1 MISIFFI
8 LHSSLFTL
16 FCNFADNMKNLM
28 SIIIALLLLAACG
41 QSYEETKRIS
51 REQRRE
57 AWRKDSAALKI
68 AVMPTLDC
76 LPLFVA
82 QKYELFDTAYG
93 GVRLKFYNAQ
103 MDCDTAIQ
111 RGRVEGTV
119 TDLVR
124 AKRMERQGLKMRYV
138 ATTNAYWQLV
148 TNRNARIHQLK
159 QLDDKMVAM
168 TRFSATDLMTDC
180 CIDSVKLAAE
190 RVYKVQIND
199 LDVRMQMLWNNE
211 IDALWLTEPQA
222 TQARVMKNPVVL
234 DTRDVDLQLGVLA
247 FREVEMRR
255 QARTKQLELFTQAY
269 NQACDSINKYGVAY
283 YRSILVDRYKVKGQ
297 LIDSI
302 PHHIRFMQARGPRQK
317 DINYVTQWLEKTDVR
332 LSSKTEVGNG
342 RK

>member
-1 MISIFFI
+1 
-8 LHSSLFTL
+8 
-16 FCNFADNMKNLM
+16 
-28 SIIIALLLLAACG
+28 
-41 QSYEETKRIS
+41 
-51 REQRRE
+51 
-57 AWRKDSAALKI
+57 
-68 AVMPTLDC
+68 
-76 LPLFVA
+76 
-82 QKYELFDTAYG
+82 
-93 GVRLKFYNAQ
+93 
-103 MDCDTAIQ
+103 
-111 RGRVEGTV
+111 
-119 TDLVR
+119 
-124 AKRMERQGLKMRYV
+124 MERQGLKMRYV

-247 FREVEMRR
+247 FRKVEMRR

-283 YRSILVDRYKVKGQ
+283 YRSILVDRYKVKEQ

-317 DINYVTQWLEKTDVR
+317 DINYATQWLEKTDVR
-332 LSSKTEVGNG
+332 LSSKTEVSNG